1 MISINNKIQN
11 LTLSRVFM
19 FALIVFITGIFLSE
33 YVQFFNDTY
42 YIILFSIFALALIA
56 IFWVRFYIIK
66 FTAIMLIIFFMA
78 TGYYG
83 IFISKVV
90 PRNLP
95 YDQNVEFEGVI
106 YREPDIRDRN
116 IKLKIKVLE
125 VSKVSEASPLGNTQ
139 SKKAFEYDTLSTKN
153 ILVTVPRYPEYNYG
167 DRVKITGKLEKP
179 EKIENFDYEKYLYPE
194 LIFALIKNP
203 AKVELI
209 SHNNGSKIFEWIYK
223 IKNKFIETINKILAE
238 PFAAL
243 LSGILVGAR
252 RSIPENLMDI
262 FNIVG
267 ITHIIAISGYNV
279 TIVVKMF
286 QSVSRHWSK
295 LLAFILGIIG
305 LASFVILTGASA
317 SVMRAA
323 ILASL
328 FLIARQLGRKG
339 DISVATI
346 FVGFVMII
354 INPFILRYDISFQLS
369 FLAVIGLIYV
379 SPLFDK
385 LLVKLDNFFRDPFSA
400 TLGAQVMT
408 LPIIIVNFER
418 LSLISPIANVLIL
431 PLVPL
436 IMIIGFFSAVVGM
449 IFLPLGQIFGWSV
462 WLLLKYVIVIS
473 TFLSKIPFASLQ
485 IKLNNTFVMIIL
497 YIMIYLMVKSFKIIL
512 KHRKIS

>member
-42 YIILFSIFALALIA
+42 YIILFSIFALAFIA

-209 SHNNGSKIFEWIYK
+209 SRNNGRKIFEWIYK

-328 FLIARQLGRKG
+328 FLIARQLG
-339 DISVATI
+339 
-346 FVGFVMII
+346 
-354 INPFILRYDISFQLS
+354 
-369 FLAVIGLIYV
+369 
-379 SPLFDK
+379 
-385 LLVKLDNFFRDPFSA
+385 
-400 TLGAQVMT
+400 
-408 LPIIIVNFER
+408 
-418 LSLISPIANVLIL
+418 
-431 PLVPL
+431 
-436 IMIIGFFSAVVGM
+436 
-449 IFLPLGQIFGWSV
+449 
-462 WLLLKYVIVIS
+462 
-473 TFLSKIPFASLQ
+473 
-485 IKLNNTFVMIIL
+485 
-497 YIMIYLMVKSFKIIL
+497 
-512 KHRKIS
+512 